1 MTYEAFSDTE
11 ASYMAWIVMVPP
23 SARHP
28 QVRFQVCYQEGKRH
42 RSAGI
47 FPTERRALAEKRA
60 LEHRQREQAPAPAD
74 LNLERARTLFGEYVT
89 TRWWPAWKDQHPS
102 SEYGTRKKVEKRI
115 LPTFGDIP
123 LGELDPS
130 TIGKWK
136 GAMVA
141 EGLTARTVN
150 TYLSLL
156 GTILNAAVDDD
167 YLARSPLVR
176 KSGAGRTAATR
187 NQPVPRREVW
197 LLREQ
202 LDRLVEAIDPRYR
215 ALVLVVALT
224 GLRWGE
230 LAALRWDDPRLDQPL
245 DDGAVRGPGRLR
257 IARAISDPRRTGH
270 GVEKGP
276 KTEAGKRVIALDQE
290 TVQALLAHRELV
302 GGGPYDRIFTSPGGS
317 RGPAGTLVH
326 RNFIRVWKRALAKA
340 ELAHLWP
347 EYGGLHFH
355 DLRHTHA
362 TWLIAQRV
370 PMIAVAGR
378 LGHANAVVTMMVYA
392 HVDKLVDRG
401 LLTVDE
407 LGLTAPAPA
416 PVVTLAPRA
425 G

>member
-1 MTYEAFSDTE
+1 
-11 ASYMAWIVMVPP
+11 MAWIAIVPP
-23 SARHP
+23 SPRHP
-28 QVRFQVCYQEGKRH
+28 HERYQVRYQDGRH
-42 RSAGI
+42 QRSAGI
-47 FPTERRALAEKRA
+47 FPTLRRADAERRALE
-60 LEHRQREQAPAPAD
+60 PAGHQPLPHPTEPDPAK
-74 LNLERARTLFGEYVT
+74 ARTLLGEYVT
-89 TRWWPAWKDQHPS
+89 TKWWPAWKDQHPA

-115 LPTFGDIP
+115 LSTFGDIP

-130 TIGKWK
+130 TIGRWK
-136 GAMVA
+136 AAMVA
-141 EGLTARTVN
+141 EGLTPRTVN
-150 TYLSLL
+150 TYLALL

-167 YLARSPLVR
+167 YLARSPLLR

-215 ALVLVVALT
+215 ALVLVAALT
-224 GLRWGE
+224 GMRWGE
-230 LAALRWDDPRLDQPL
+230 LIALRWDDPRFDQPL
-245 DDGAVRGPGRLR
+245 DDGAVVGPGRLR
-257 IARAISDPRRTGH
+257 VARAISDPRRTGRA
-270 GVEKGP
+270 VEKGP

-290 TVQALLAHRELV
+290 TIDALVAHRELV
-302 GGGPYDRIFTSPGGS
+302 GGGSYDRIFTSPGGP
-317 RGPAGTLVH
+317 RGPAGTLAH
-326 RNFIRVWKRALAKA
+326 NNFARVWKRALAKA

-347 EYGGLHFH
+347 EHGGLHFH

-370 PMIAVAGR
+370 PMIAIAGR

-401 LLTVDE
+401 LLTADE
-407 LGLTAPAPA
+407 LGLATPVPA
-416 PVVTLAPRA
+416 PVVELAPRA

>member
-1 MTYEAFSDTE
+1 
-11 ASYMAWIVMVPP
+11 
-23 SARHP
+23 
-28 QVRFQVCYQEGKRH
+28 
-42 RSAGI
+42 
-47 FPTERRALAEKRA
+47 
-60 LEHRQREQAPAPAD
+60 
-74 LNLERARTLFGEYVT
+74 
-89 TRWWPAWKDQHPS
+89 
-102 SEYGTRKKVEKRI
+102 
-115 LPTFGDIP
+115 
-123 LGELDPS
+123 
-130 TIGKWK
+130 
-136 GAMVA
+136 
-141 EGLTARTVN
+141 
-150 TYLSLL
+150 
-156 GTILNAAVDDD
+156 
-167 YLARSPLVR
+167 VR

-215 ALVLVVALT
+215 ALVLVAALT

-230 LAALRWDDPRLDQPL
+230 LVALRWDDPRFDQPL

-257 IARAISDPRRTGH
+257 IARAISDPRRTGR
-270 GVEKGP
+270 GFEKGP

-290 TVQALLAHRELV
+290 TVQAFLAHRELV

-317 RGPAGTLVH
+317 RGPAGTVA
-326 RNFIRVWKRALAKA
+326 RNNFHRVWKRALVKA

-392 HVDKLVDRG
+392 HVD
-401 LLTVDE
+401 E
-407 LGLTAPAPA
+407 LGLAAPMPA
-416 PVVTLAPRA
+416 PVVKLAPRA

>member
-1 MTYEAFSDTE
+1 
-11 ASYMAWIVMVPP
+11 MAWIAIVPP
-23 SARHP
+23 SPRHP
-28 QVRFQVCYQEGKRH
+28 HERYQVRYQDGRRQ

-47 FPTERRALAEKRA
+47 FPTMRRAEAEQRA
-60 LEHRQREQAPAPAD
+60 LERVGREQLPRPIEPD
-74 LNLERARTLFGEYVT
+74 PVKARTLFGQFVT
-89 TRWWPAWKDQHPS
+89 AKWWPAWKDQHPS

-115 LPTFGDIP
+115 LPPFGDIP

-130 TIGKWK
+130 TIGRWK
-136 GAMVA
+136 AAMVA
-141 EGLTARTVN
+141 EGLKPRTVN

-167 YLARSPLVR
+167 YLTRSPLVR

-197 LLREQ
+197 LAREQ
-202 LDRLVEAIDPRYR
+202 LDRLAAAIDPRYR
-215 ALVLVVALT
+215 GLVLVAALT
-224 GLRWGE
+224 GMRWGE
-230 LAALRWDDPRLDQPL
+230 LVALRWDDPRFDQPL
-245 DDGAVRGPGRLR
+245 NDGAVVGP
-257 IARAISDPRRTGH
+257 ISDPRRG
-270 GVEKGP
+270 GRVVEKGP

-290 TVQALLAHRELV
+290 TIHAFLAHRELV
-302 GGGPYDRIFTSPGGS
+302 GGGAYDRMFTSPGGS
-317 RGPAGTLVH
+317 RGPAGTLANN
-326 RNFIRVWKRALAKA
+326 NFARVWKRALVKA

-362 TWLIAQRV
+362 TWLIARRV

-401 LLTVDE
+401 LLTADE
-407 LGLTAPAPA
+407 LGLAEPIPGS
-416 PVVTLAPRA
+416 VVELAPRA

>member
-1 MTYEAFSDTE
+1 LS
-11 ASYMAWIVMVPP
+11 
-23 SARHP
+23 HP
-28 QVRFQVCYQEGKRH
+28 LPAHPHERYQVRYQDGPH
-42 RSAGI
+42 QRSAGI
-47 FPTERRALAEKRA
+47 FPTLRRAEAERRAL
-60 LEHRQREQAPAPAD
+60 
-74 LNLERARTLFGEYVT
+74 ERAGHQPLPRPTEPDPAKAQTLFGEYVT
-89 TRWWPAWKDQHPS
+89 TKWWPAWRDQHPA
-102 SEYGTRKKVEKRI
+102 SEYSTRKKVEKRI
-115 LPTFGDIP
+115 LPTFGNIP
-123 LGELDPS
+123 LRELDPS
-130 TIGKWK
+130 TIGRWK
-136 GAMVA
+136 AAMVA

-202 LDRLVEAIDPRYR
+202 LDRLAEAIDPRYR
-215 ALVLVVALT
+215 ALVLVAALT
-224 GLRWGE
+224 GMRWGE
-230 LAALRWDDPRLDQPL
+230 LVALRWDDPRFDQPL

-257 IARAISDPRRTGH
+257 IARAISDPRRTGR

-290 TVQALLAHRELV
+290 TIQVFLAHRELV

-326 RNFIRVWKRALAKA
+326 RNFIRIWKRALATA

-407 LGLTAPAPA
+407 LGLAAPVPA
-416 PVVTLAPRA
+416 PVVELAPRA

>member
-1 MTYEAFSDTE
+1 
-11 ASYMAWIVMVPP
+11 MAWIAIVPP
-23 SARHP
+23 SPRHP
-28 QVRFQVCYQEGKRH
+28 HERYQVRYQDGRRQ

-47 FPTERRALAEKRA
+47 FPTMRRAEAEQRA
-60 LEHRQREQAPAPAD
+60 LERVGREQHPRPIEPD
-74 LNLERARTLFGEYVT
+74 PVKARTLFGQYVT
-89 TRWWPAWKDQHPS
+89 AKWWPAWKDQHPS

-115 LPTFGDIP
+115 LPPFGDIP

-130 TIGKWK
+130 TIGRWK
-136 GAMVA
+136 AAMVA
-141 EGLTARTVN
+141 EGLKPRTVN

-167 YLARSPLVR
+167 YLTRSPLVR

-197 LLREQ
+197 LAREQ
-202 LDRLVEAIDPRYR
+202 LDRLAAAIDPRYR
-215 ALVLVVALT
+215 GLVLVAALT
-224 GLRWGE
+224 GMRWGE
-230 LAALRWDDPRLDQPL
+230 LVALRWDDPRFDQPL
-245 DDGAVRGPGRLR
+245 NDGAVVGPGRLR
-257 IARAISDPRRTGH
+257 ITRSISDPRRG
-270 GVEKGP
+270 GRVVEKGP

-290 TVQALLAHRELV
+290 TIHAFLAHRELV
-302 GGGPYDRIFTSPGGS
+302 GGGAYDRMFTSPGGS
-317 RGPAGTLVH
+317 RGPAGTLANN
-326 RNFIRVWKRALAKA
+326 NFARVWKLALVKA

-362 TWLIAQRV
+362 TWLIARRV

-401 LLTVDE
+401 LLTADE
-407 LGLTAPAPA
+407 LGLAEPIPGS
-416 PVVTLAPRA
+416 VVELAPRA

>member
-1 MTYEAFSDTE
+1 
-11 ASYMAWIVMVPP
+11 MAWIAIVPP
-23 SARHP
+23 SSRHP
-28 QVRFQVCYQEGKRH
+28 HERYQVRYQDGPH
-42 RSAGI
+42 QRSAGI
-47 FPTERRALAEKRA
+47 FPTVRRAEAERRAIERA
-60 LEHRQREQAPAPAD
+60 GREPLPHPTEPD
-74 LNLERARTLFGEYVT
+74 PGKARTLVGEYVT
-89 TRWWPAWKDQHPS
+89 TRWWPAWKDQHPA

-123 LGELDPS
+123 LRELNPS
-130 TIGKWK
+130 TIGRWK
-136 GAMVA
+136 AAMVA
-141 EGLTARTVN
+141 EGLTPRTVN

-167 YLARSPLVR
+167 YLARSPLLR
-176 KSGAGRTAATR
+176 KSGAGRTSATR
-187 NQPVPRREVW
+187 SQPVPRREVW

-202 LDRLVEAIDPRYR
+202 LDRLVEAIDLRYR
-215 ALVLVVALT
+215 ALVLVAALT
-224 GLRWGE
+224 GMRWGE
-230 LAALRWDDPRLDQPL
+230 LVALRWDDPRFNQPL

-257 IARAISDPRRTGH
+257 IARAISDPRRTGR
-270 GVEKGP
+270 GIEKGP
-276 KTEAGKRVIALDQE
+276 KTEAGKRVIALDRE
-290 TVQALLAHRELV
+290 TVDAFLAHRELV
-302 GGGPYDRIFTSPGGS
+302 GGGAYDRIFTSPGGS

-326 RNFIRVWKRALAKA
+326 RNFIRVWKRALVKA

-362 TWLIAQRV
+362 TWLIAHRV

-407 LGLTAPAPA
+407 LGLAEPAPA
-416 PVVTLAPRA
+416 AVMELPPRA

>member
-1 MTYEAFSDTE
+1 
-11 ASYMAWIVMVPP
+11 MAWIAIVPP
-23 SARHP
+23 SPRHP
-28 QVRFQVCYQEGKRH
+28 HKRYQVRYQDGPH
-42 RSAGI
+42 QRSAGI
-47 FPTERRALAEKRA
+47 FPTLRRAESERRALERA
-60 LEHRQREQAPAPAD
+60 GRQPLPHLTEPDPAK
-74 LNLERARTLFGEYVT
+74 ARTLFGEYVT
-89 TRWWPAWKDQHPS
+89 TRWWPAWKDQHPA

-115 LPTFGDIP
+115 LPTFGNLP

-130 TIGKWK
+130 TIGRWK
-136 GAMVA
+136 AAMVA

-167 YLARSPLVR
+167 YLARSPLIR

-197 LLREQ
+197 LLRDQ
-202 LDRLVEAIDPRYR
+202 LDRLAAAIDPRYR
-215 ALVLVVALT
+215 ALVLVAALT
-224 GLRWGE
+224 GIRWGE
-230 LAALRWDDPRLDQPL
+230 LVALRWDDPRFDQPL

-257 IARAISDPRRTGH
+257 IARAISDPQRTGR

-290 TVQALLAHRELV
+290 TVQVLLAHRELV

-326 RNFIRVWKRALAKA
+326 RNFIRVWKRALATA

-378 LGHANAVVTMMVYA
+378 LGHASAVVTMMVYA

-416 PVVTLAPRA
+416 PVVELAPRA